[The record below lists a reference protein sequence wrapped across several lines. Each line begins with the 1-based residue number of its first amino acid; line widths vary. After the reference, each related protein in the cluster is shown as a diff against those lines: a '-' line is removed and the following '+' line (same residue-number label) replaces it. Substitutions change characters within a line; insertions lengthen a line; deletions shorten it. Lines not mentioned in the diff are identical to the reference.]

1 MYFETGDGDPLEI
14 RRVKKVKTNVADVSS
29 MSLLGSGGAWGAE
42 EGEGTAGEGAKRV
55 LICGV
60 GMEVIRLEWNEHS

>member
-1 MYFETGDGDPLEI
+1 MYFRTGDGDPLEV

-29 MSLLGSGGAWGAE
+29 MSLLGPGGAQGAE
-42 EGEGTAGEGAKRV
+42 AGEGKEVEGQTRV

-60 GMEVIRLEWNEHS
+60 GMEVIRLEWDERS